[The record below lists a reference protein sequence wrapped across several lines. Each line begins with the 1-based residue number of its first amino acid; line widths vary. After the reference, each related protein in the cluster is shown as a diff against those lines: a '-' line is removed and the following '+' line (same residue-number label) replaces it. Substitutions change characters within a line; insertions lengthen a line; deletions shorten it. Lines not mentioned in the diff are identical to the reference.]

1 MIIQCIRRTMAMT
14 LQKILTVL
22 CEDIVEGIVRFGC
35 GLEGIPYE
43 NI

>member
-1 MIIQCIRRTMAMT
+1 MIIQYIQWTMAMI
-14 LQKILTVL
+14 LQKILIAL